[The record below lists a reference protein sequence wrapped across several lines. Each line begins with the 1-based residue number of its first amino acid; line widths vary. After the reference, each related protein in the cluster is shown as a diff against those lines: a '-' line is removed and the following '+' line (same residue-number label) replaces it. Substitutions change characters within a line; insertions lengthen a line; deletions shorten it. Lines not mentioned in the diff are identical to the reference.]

1 MNRSKAQRLL
11 ESCLGTLRL
20 RRHWWGSRCGCEA
33 LGYGVD
39 AVLGLSGPYTR
50 ILQQHISRLA
60 ADVSFAKVRDHL
72 AALLR
77 VTLSKEALR
86 RECHRHGRQMVRWQN
101 TETHTPEAF
110 ARASGDVEFTT
121 DAGKVNTLEEG
132 WKDLKIG
139 VFQKRP
145 RAQPAT
151 PAEWESRTLP
161 KATAQAAWATIAPAK
176 KFRRTWRRWS
186 RRLGVGQTSE
196 MHALADGAA
205 WIWRS
210 VERVFTGCQQTLD
223 VFHGCEHLAQAGA
236 RLYGEQTEAA
246 RLFLERGRQLL
257 LESGWSGICQ
267 LVHEEYAKGETPERR
282 AALEKLVG
290 YFVKH
295 TKRLNYRERL
305 AAGQAIGSGSVEGWA
320 KTLGLRL
327 KLRGARWRRKNVSG
341 MSALVCVRNGSNW
354 PAYWSQAV

>member
-1 MNRSKAQRLL
+1 MS
-11 ESCLGTLRL
+11 SVGTLRL

-39 AVLGLSGPYTR
+39 AVLGLHGAYTR
-50 ILQQHISRLA
+50 SLQQHLTRLA
-60 ADVSFAKVRDHL
+60 ADVSFAKAREHL
-72 AALLR
+72 TALLR

-86 RECHRHGRQMVRWQN
+86 QECHRHGRQLATWQS
-101 TETHTPEAF
+101 TETHTPQAF
-110 ARASGDVEFTT
+110 AQAAGDVEFTT

-145 RAQPAT
+145 RAEPAT
-151 PAEWESRTLP
+151 PAEWRTRVLP
-161 KATAQAAWATIAPAK
+161 APTARVAWAAIAPAK

-196 MHALADGAA
+196 LHALGDGAS

-210 VERVFTGCQQTLD
+210 VQRVFTGCEQTLD
-223 VFHGCEHLAQAGA
+223 VFHGCGHLAKAGE
-236 RLYGEQTEAA
+236 RLYGEGSEAA
-246 RLFLERGRQLL
+246 KAFLQRGRQLL
-257 LESGWSGICQ
+257 LESGWHGICQ
-267 LVHEEYAKGETPERR
+267 VVNEEYAKGDTPERR
-282 AALEKLVG
+282 AALEKLVS

-295 TKRLNYRERL
+295 TPRLKYRERL

-327 KLRGARWRRKNVSG
+327 KARGARWRHKNVSG
-341 MSALVCVRNGSNW
+341 MSALVCVRNGSQW
-354 PAYWSQAV
+354 SAYWSRAV